1 METAA
6 GLMPGTPAYMP
17 PEMALGEPY
26 DGQAD
31 LYALGCVGYFLLT
44 GRAVFEADTPL
55 QVIARHL
62 HAKPAPPSE
71 RAGAPVPPALEQ
83 LVLGCLAKRPQDRP
97 AGAAGLAR
105 ALGAVRVPPWDET
118 QADEWWRAH
127 SAAPAP
133 DRRSSSPTNG
143 P

>member
-83 LVLGCLAKRPQDRP
+83 LVLGCLSKPGARFKPPPWHRAPVRPSGAARHCRP
-97 AGAAGLAR
+97 A
-105 ALGAVRVPPWDET
+105 
-118 QADEWWRAH
+118 
-127 SAAPAP
+127 
-133 DRRSSSPTNG
+133 
-143 P
+143 